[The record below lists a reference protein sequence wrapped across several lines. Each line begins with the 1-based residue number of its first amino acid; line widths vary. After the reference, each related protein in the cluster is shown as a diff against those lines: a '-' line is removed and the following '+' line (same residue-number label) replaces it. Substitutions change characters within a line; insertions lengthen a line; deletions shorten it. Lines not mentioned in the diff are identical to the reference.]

1 MKTLVAVILIALA
14 VVSACPALAA
24 DRREV
29 APVEREG
36 LGMLPAID
44 YIKKAVPEDKGI
56 SVKRED
62 LSKAARLAKKDPL
75 VAITEPSPGN
85 SDRSC
90 RKIRGRVGSGITK
103 IFLRVN
109 SETQVVAAN
118 GGVFETE
125 LALEPGMNKIVALAA
140 DLDGNLG
147 KDSVEVF
154 YKASPGGPK
163 VVITEPREGASLDL
177 TSDRVVTVV
186 AKVCGVEAS
195 EGYLVINGMPKMVAF
210 EKGAMSQKAALMP
223 GVNEIAVE
231 AVNRSGHAGR
241 SEAVR
246 VNTFDARPKDL
257 VAILTWDSPTA
268 DFDLHVWD
276 SFGHH
281 TFNEAPDAGL
291 CEAAIPG
298 GSLDMDRK
306 GSFGPEVF
314 SLEVASPEVYT
325 LFVKYNPGLKDNG
338 ANAFL
343 KILLHG
349 DDPSRRI
356 TRTFGPVRLDKDNAV
371 WEAAHVKMPEGVFFQ
386 EKEAD
391 LAKTFGMDI
400 KAVKRLCM
408 MLDEESPAF
417 RLLAI
422 SVLGQIK
429 SEEAVEPLLKCL
441 SSGQADL
448 RRAAAAALWNI
459 KSVKSVPALGRALKD
474 EDSEVRRLAAGA
486 LGNIGSTESLPS
498 LTGLLVEET
507 VVPVRVEVLR
517 ALGRLGDQ
525 RAFDSIISQAKEPD
539 PRVRVEAVRSLG
551 FIKEPAAE
559 KILLETMQDKDAGIR
574 GIAAWSLGMLGLK
587 SSAKPLTDA
596 LRFEDDAS
604 VRVQV
609 AVALGMIREP
619 GSRGE
624 LERSA
629 EKDPS
634 ERVKNCALKS
644 LENMTGVKD
653 ASGELPTV
661 QLDKDVIIY

>member
-1 MKTLVAVILIALA
+1 MNTPVAAILVVLAAVSVNPALA
-14 VVSACPALAA
+14 VE
-24 DRREV
+24 RRDV

-36 LGMLPAID
+36 LVLLPAIEG
-44 YIKKAVPEDKGI
+44 IKKAVPDEKGI
-56 SVKRED
+56 SIKRED
-62 LSKAARLAKKDPL
+62 ISKAVRLAKKDPL
-75 VAITEPSPGN
+75 VLITEPSPGN

-90 RKIRGRVGSGITK
+90 RRIRGMVGSGITK

-125 LALEPGMNKIVALAA
+125 LALEPGVNKITALAA

-154 YKASPGGPK
+154 YKASPGGPR
-163 VVITEPREGASLDL
+163 VVITEPKDGAALDL
-177 TSDRVVTVV
+177 TSDRVITVA
-186 AKVCGVEAS
+186 AKVAGGEAS
-195 EGYLVINGMPKMVAF
+195 DGYLVINGMPERVAF
-210 EKGAMSQKAALMP
+210 EKGVMIQKAALMP

-231 AVNRSGHAGR
+231 AVNRSGHAGK
-241 SEAVR
+241 SATVR
-246 VNTFDARPKDL
+246 VNTFDARPKDM

-281 TFNEAPDAGL
+281 TFNEAPDATL
-291 CEAAIPG
+291 CDAAIPG

-325 LFVKYNPGLKDNG
+325 FFVKYNPGLKDKG

-356 TRTFGPVRLDKDNAV
+356 TRTFGPVQLDKDNAV

-386 EKEAD
+386 EKQAD
-391 LAKTFGMDI
+391 LVKTFGMDS
-400 KAVKRLCM
+400 KAVKRLSM

-417 RLLAI
+417 RLLAT

-441 SSGQADL
+441 SSGPAEI

-459 KSVKSVPALGRALKD
+459 KSVKSISALGRALKD

-486 LGNIGSTESLPS
+486 LGNVGSADSLAS

-525 RAFDSIISQAKEPD
+525 RALDSVLAQVKDTD
-539 PRVRVEAVRSLG
+539 PMVRVEAVRALG
-551 FIKEPAAE
+551 FIKDMASE
-559 KILLETMQDKDAGIR
+559 KALVEALSDKDAGIR

-596 LRFEDDAS
+596 LRFEDDES

-609 AVALGMIREP
+609 AVALGMIMEP
-619 GSRGE
+619 GSRSE
-624 LERSA
+624 LERAA

-634 ERVKNCALKS
+634 QRVRNCASKS
-644 LENMTGVKD
+644 LEAIKAVKD
-653 ASGELPTV
+653 SDGELPRV
-661 QLDKDVIIY
+661 QLDQDVVIY

>member
-1 MKTLVAVILIALA
+1 MKTTIAAILVALA
-14 VVSACPALAA
+14 AVNACPALA
-24 DRREV
+24 DERREV

-36 LGMLPAID
+36 LGLLPAIEG
-44 YIKKAVPEDKGI
+44 IKKAVPEEKGI
-56 SVKRED
+56 SIKRED
-62 LSKAARLAKKDPL
+62 ISKAARLAKKAPL
-75 VAITEPSPGN
+75 VLITEPSPGN

-125 LALEPGMNKIVALAA
+125 LALEPGVNKITALAA

-154 YKASPGGPK
+154 YKASPGGPD
-163 VVITEPREGASLDL
+163 VVITEPGDGASLDL
-177 TSDRVVTVV
+177 TSDRVITVAARV
-186 AKVCGVEAS
+186 RGAEAS
-195 EGYLVINGMPKMVAF
+195 EGYLVINGMPKRVAF
-210 EKGAMSQKAALMP
+210 EKGVMTQNAALLP
-223 GVNEIAVE
+223 GANILSVE
-231 AVNRSGHAGR
+231 AVSRAGQAGK
-241 SEAVR
+241 SPPIKID
-246 VNTFDARPKDL
+246 TFDARPKDL

-325 LFVKYNPGLKDNG
+325 LFVKYNPGLKDRG

-343 KILLHG
+343 KVLLHG
-349 DDPSRRI
+349 EDSSRRI
-356 TRTFGPVRLDKDNAV
+356 TRTFGPVRLDKENAV

-391 LAKTFGMDI
+391 LAKTFGMDS
-400 KAVKRLCM
+400 KAVKRLSM

-429 SEEAVEPLLKCL
+429 SEVAVEPLLKCL
-441 SSGQADL
+441 SSGPADI
-448 RRAAAAALWNI
+448 RRAAAAALWSI
-459 KSVKSVPALGRALKD
+459 KSVRSVQALARSLKD
-474 EDSEVRRLAAGA
+474 EDAEVRRLAAGA
-486 LGNIGSTESLPS
+486 LGNIGSTECLPS

-507 VVPVRVEVLR
+507 VVTVRVEVLR

-525 RAFDSIISQAKEPD
+525 RAFDSVNSQVKDPE

-551 FIKEPAAE
+551 YIKEPASE
-559 KILLETMQDKDAGIR
+559 KVLLETLQDKDAGIR

-596 LRFEDDAS
+596 LRFEDDES
-604 VRVQV
+604 VRVQA
-609 AVALGMIREP
+609 AVALGMIMEP
-619 GSRGE
+619 VSRSE
-624 LERSA
+624 LERAA

-634 ERVKNCALKS
+634 ERVRNCASKS
-644 LENMTGVKD
+644 LATMAGLKD
-653 ASGELPTV
+653 ASGELPPV
-661 QLDKDVIIY
+661 ELDEDVIIY